1 MVSCQPRLE
10 LPRGMTGRC
19 PGLPR
24 GSTHPAWPAHH
35 PCPLLLRGLPSPLSS
50 PACLLL
56 TRPSVPVAPLPVLAR
71 CFGLDRWDGERRSH
85 AEVAAELQQPI
96 EYVTRTE
103 VRALRKLR
111 GRRGLSDLLEARGL
125 MR

>member
-1 MVSCQPRLE
+1 MN
-10 LPRGMTGRC
+10 C
-19 PGLPR
+19 PEER
-24 GSTHPAWPAHH
+24 PAAALGCHEARRTR
-35 PCPLLLRGLPSPLSS
+35 RGLHITPALCSS
-50 PACLLL
+50 EVSHCHAPPVLALPCLLL
-56 TRPSVPVAPLPVLAR
+56 TRPVLLLLPPLPVLAR

>member
-1 MVSCQPRLE
+1 MVSCHRSSNCPQ
-10 LPRGMTGRC
+10 GTTGRC
-19 PGLPR
+19 PGAATRLDAPGVACTSPLPSAPPRSSVATLLPR
-24 GSTHPAWPAHH
+24 
-35 PCPLLLRGLPSPLSS
+35 LPSAHSPLCS
-50 PACLLL
+50 
-56 TRPSVPVAPLPVLAR
+56 VAPLPVLAR